1 MHKPRCV
8 IWGQPATIQET
19 AITGGKPTVRHLC
32 QEHGE
37 SLLPA
42 VDPDAQAA
50 ALRTLEE
57 YYRSLSDAERENL
70 ALEYHLT
77 RRARDRIGPGATDES

>member
-1 MHKPRCV
+1 MHKPQCV
-8 IWGQPATIQET
+8 ICGQPATIQET

-42 VDPDAQAA
+42 IDPDSQAA
-50 ALRTLEE
+50 SLRTLEE
-57 YYRSLSDAERENL
+57 HYRSLSDAERENL

-77 RRARDRIGPGATDES
+77 RRARNRLGPDAAEET